1 MKNTILQIRFRR
13 SLANQK
19 GIGALVLVMLA
30 LVIIAAIVFSFVAQQ
45 ETKQLGGAML
55 SSSVNAF
62 ATAEAGIRHAEKC
75 LQQNDA
81 NCPAVTANT
90 DWTNLTT
97 GYTKTFGD
105 GDGNFT
111 ITFTIIDANTTTIN
125 SVGTYRDS
133 SREMSKTIAQ
143 VGGCKLITN
152 VLTTCNAPS
161 IAGGVTLTGTQ
172 ESGYCPGVLVAPPTF
187 PGGAYPNFKNGL
199 PAIPYQYGKYEHT
212 NGSTITL
219 NGPLTLWVSNF
230 FKMSGSS
237 RLVINGDVTI
247 NVDGKVD
254 LLNTANIEV
263 NGTLTFQAASNFK
276 MSDLSVINTTSGDPA
291 DVVIL
296 GEGPVTLDNDA
307 ILNGAIIS
315 NGMVTIKR
323 DAVLTGSI
331 LSDDATLSNNAI
343 VTHDAT
349 AGENTTGYAEC
360 TP

>member
-1 MKNTILQIRFRR
+1 
-13 SLANQK
+13 
-19 GIGALVLVMLA
+19 
-30 LVIIAAIVFSFVAQQ
+30 
-45 ETKQLGGAML
+45 
-55 SSSVNAF
+55 
-62 ATAEAGIRHAEKC
+62 
-75 LQQNDA
+75 
-81 NCPAVTANT
+81 
-90 DWTNLTT
+90 
-97 GYTKTFGD
+97 
-105 GDGNFT
+105 
-111 ITFTIIDANTTTIN
+111 
-125 SVGTYRDS
+125 
-133 SREMSKTIAQ
+133 
-143 VGGCKLITN
+143 
-152 VLTTCNAPS
+152 
-161 IAGGVTLTGTQ
+161 
-172 ESGYCPGVLVAPPTF
+172 
-187 PGGAYPNFKNGL
+187 
-199 PAIPYQYGKYEHT
+199 
-212 NGSTITL
+212 
-219 NGPLTLWVSNF
+219 
-230 FKMSGSS
+230 MSGSS